1 MNRNFFLICLLGK
14 YSVGEQ
20 KIGQKL
26 NDGLKNKT
34 GIICFTYL
42 ST

>member
-1 MNRNFFLICLLGK
+1 MNRNFFLICLLGN
-14 YSVGEQ
+14 SVGEQ